1 MEENRFDQFVK
12 SVMDGGREEVPAGIW
27 DAVQQQIPSSDKRRK
42 AAIIWFSGAAAAV
55 AAAAVTLAVVLP
67 GREGGV
73 EMLTDQ
79 EKVLTDVP
87 EPAETQSIPAV
98 ENDPAVAEMTARYED
113 LLRNARPSA
122 VSSVWTDN
130 TSGQTSTG
138 DADNKIEDGRNVSA
152 GNESAGN
159 ESAASTDVT
168 VPSENSPAPVTP
180 SVPAAKDST
189 VTATEV
195 VDVTEGFNGHFEKYV
210 QQGYKKSRPVRLS
223 LSGEGSNGQFGSK
236 TSLVPTSSGR
246 LKAPKAPPQTTTLEE
261 TGESSYSLPFSAG
274 LGIKIPLSDRWA
286 IGTGVNYTWM
296 SRSTAGTYTLF
307 DGDVFL
313 NRSSFTDIKNGQSY
327 IGIPLDIY
335 FNIVSSKTVDF
346 YVYAGGTVEKCVSN
360 KFRMASPEKTYTYSK
375 PVKGVQTSVGAGIGV
390 EFNVTDHLGVY
401 LDPSARYFFNTDNA
415 KNVRSAQPFT
425 MGVEL
430 GLRFKL

>member
-1 MEENRFDQFVK
+1 
-12 SVMDGGREEVPAGIW
+12 MDGGREEVPAGVW
-27 DAVQQQIPSSDKRRK
+27 DAVQKQIPSSDKHRK
-42 AAIIWFSGAAAAV
+42 AAIIWFSGAAAAI

-73 EMLTDQ
+73 EMLEDQ
-79 EKVLTDVP
+79 GRILTDVP
-87 EPAETQSIPAV
+87 EPVAAQSVTSETA
-98 ENDPAVAEMTARYED
+98 DPETASLTARYED
-113 LLRNARPSA
+113 MVRNARPSA
-122 VSSVWTDN
+122 VSGELVDKTTGQADSEVDGEVDN
-130 TSGQTSTG
+130 DTFGQADGESEST
-138 DADNKIEDGRNVSA
+138 ASAED
-152 GNESAGN
+152 
-159 ESAASTDVT
+159 T
-168 VPSENSPAPVTP
+168 VLVENSPAPVTP

-189 VTATEV
+189 VTVPEV
-195 VDVTEGFNGHFEKYV
+195 VDVTEEFNGHFEKYV
-210 QQGYKKSRPVRLS
+210 PQGYKKSRPVRLS

-236 TSLVPTSSGR
+236 TSLVPASSGR

-261 TGESSYSLPFSAG
+261 TGESSYGLPFSAG
-274 LGIKIPLSDRWA
+274 LGIKIPLTDRWA

-296 SRSTAGTYTLF
+296 SRGTAGTYTLF
-307 DGDVFL
+307 DGDTFVS
-313 NRSSFTDIKNGQSY
+313 RSSFTDIKNGQSY
-327 IGIPLDIY
+327 IGIPLDVY

-360 KFRMASPEKTYTYSK
+360 KYRMASPEKTYTYSK

-390 EFNVTDHLGVY
+390 EFNVTEHLGIY

-415 KNVRSAQPFT
+415 KNIRSAQPFT